1 MILAGGRR
9 STRPIKR
16 RRSGDPA
23 TQKGKQY
30 YYFIKVSGGTEYEVC
45 PHAYQSIH
53 GVSESR
59 IRYAYKKAQE
69 SATGTPAPDARG
81 RRK

>member
-1 MILAGGRR
+1 MILAAGRIPTRPVKCRR
-9 STRPIKR
+9 S
-16 RRSGDPA
+16 DPE
-23 TQKGKQY
+23 TQKTEQFHYK
-30 YYFIKVSGGTEYEVC
+30 IKVSGGTEYDVC
-45 PHAYQSIH
+45 HHAYHSIH

-59 IRYAYKKAQE
+59 VHYAYKKAKK